1 MVLGNAASSKGVD
14 EQTKDI
20 LAAVAKS
27 AESLSESDS
36 YAETDKLE
44 KMSDEIENKDKPED
58 LSVPKWPKY
67 SDPSTQKDEIAKEL
81 IEVKKQH
88 AHWSQLYTTSLKQS
102 KDKSRFLSLTEFKK
116 KQNEIDLQHNLTV
129 QKIKQEIYSDREE
142 FLSQLIK
149 LQEETKSTLIQ
160 QQSVKDEKKK
170 EEKKKEVPKRVLK
183 KSEANDDELDEKSMM
198 KDIMGDGED
207 IISEKEIHASD
218 IDDLSEGKSKK
229 KVKKTKKV
237 DHEKIR
243 EDEDGK
249 YIDDYKEVYHRTK
262 GDIIDTLD
270 GHAITKKSYK
280 KKVFEST
287 EDDEFMSRHLSEE
300 EWTLKE
306 KKEKENL
313 QELISKEHELEAAAK
328 DVKEAQDSLSG
339 EKKKID
345 DEINMKIKETEN
357 MRKDFEKKASER
369 AEAERR
375 AAEIREK
382 IELEER
388 QSDKKKRTEQLKE
401 TQEIEQKAYELH
413 EKENEL
419 KK

>member
-1 MVLGNAASSKGVD
+1 
-14 EQTKDI
+14 
-20 LAAVAKS
+20 
-27 AESLSESDS
+27 
-36 YAETDKLE
+36 
-44 KMSDEIENKDKPED
+44 
-58 LSVPKWPKY
+58 
-67 SDPSTQKDEIAKEL
+67 
-81 IEVKKQH
+81 
-88 AHWSQLYTTSLKQS
+88 
-102 KDKSRFLSLTEFKK
+102 
-116 KQNEIDLQHNLTV
+116 
-129 QKIKQEIYSDREE
+129 
-142 FLSQLIK
+142 
-149 LQEETKSTLIQ
+149 
-160 QQSVKDEKKK
+160 
-170 EEKKKEVPKRVLK
+170 
-183 KSEANDDELDEKSMM
+183 MM

-262 GDIIDTLD
+262 GDIIETLD

-401 TQEIEQKAYELH
+401 TQEIE
-413 EKENEL
+413 
-419 KK
+419 